1 MTNYIIKE
9 MLKWQGNNSNCKI
22 KIQTN
27 KQKKR
32 HLNRESNG
40 KIAKKMV
47 RLHRNNVVTR
57 SLRIWI
63 KRTVKITKIL
73 KPRNQQN
80 K

>member
-1 MTNYIIKE
+1 MLLKQPEEYQNQQKQTFKWSKITKIAKAMTNYIIKE

-40 KIAKKMV
+40 KIAKKK
-47 RLHRNNVVTR
+47 
-57 SLRIWI
+57 W
-63 KRTVKITKIL
+63 
-73 KPRNQQN
+73 
-80 K
+80 

>member
-40 KIAKKMV
+40 KIAKK
-47 RLHRNNVVTR
+47 NG
-57 SLRIWI
+57 
-63 KRTVKITKIL
+63 KITQK
-73 KPRNQQN
+73 
-80 K
+80 

>member
-9 MLKWQGNNSNCKI
+9 IPKWQGNNSNCKI

>member
-9 MLKWQGNNSNCKI
+9 IPKWQGNNSNCKI

-40 KIAKKMV
+40 KIAKKK
-47 RLHRNNVVTR
+47 
-57 SLRIWI
+57 W
-63 KRTVKITKIL
+63 
-73 KPRNQQN
+73 
-80 K
+80 